1 MKTTLITLLLKVG
14 IWVMEYA
21 LNKISKSSNSLKEDF
36 VINKDT
42 AKAFTKFIKSHTVKE
57 QVEDKLVEEKKEA

>member
-1 MKTTLITLLLKVG
+1 
-14 IWVMEYA
+14 MEYA
-21 LNKISKSSNSLKEDF
+21 LNKISKSSTSLKEDF

-57 QVEDKLVEEKKEA
+57 QVEDKPVEKKEA